1 MGGQVQPIHYDP
13 ASVNKLTKEVCIM
26 GLPLNLTVRPDY
38 LFTNIILIDRNR
50 FMYRCSSRGSN

>member
-26 GLPLNLTVRPDY
+26 GSPFKFNSTTPTICLLT
-38 LFTNIILIDRNR
+38 
-50 FMYRCSSRGSN
+50 